1 MSSSCQ
7 SKLNFAVSAP
17 TGKTAK
23 GVAREEP
30 KHYHDQEQRQTE
42 GGVQVLTEL
51 VVRELQ
57 CYGDDQEGCS

>member
-1 MSSSCQ
+1 MRRLLRQ
-7 SKLNFAVSAP
+7 E
-17 TGKTAK
+17 KTAK

-42 GGVQVLTEL
+42 GGIQVLTEL

-57 CYGDDQEGCS
+57 CYGDDQESCT